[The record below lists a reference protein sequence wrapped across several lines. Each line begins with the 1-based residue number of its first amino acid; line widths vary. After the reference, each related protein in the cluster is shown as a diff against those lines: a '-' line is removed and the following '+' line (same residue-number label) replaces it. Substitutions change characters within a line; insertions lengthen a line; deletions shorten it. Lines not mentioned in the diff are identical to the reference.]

1 LASFGPAALA
11 ANLITSKP
19 RALGAI
25 ADVLCMEMQDAPRA
39 FESLLALMSF
49 GHEQGTNRV
58 FAPVRSHLFFR
69 GLPGL
74 FACVDPNCRH
84 RQQSERQSRL
94 GRIYA
99 TPRLRCECGARVYE
113 LLTHRDCG
121 AAFIRGYLADEN
133 ADFLWH
139 ERALGLWS
147 DLKLLEGH

>member
-1 LASFGPAALA
+1 VYSWLGSFGPAGLA

-19 RALGAI
+19 RGLGAI
-25 ADVLCMEMQDAPRA
+25 ANVLFPAIQEASRA
-39 FESLLALMSF
+39 FEGLLALMSF
-49 GHEQGTNRV
+49 GREQGTNRV

-74 FACVDPNCRH
+74 FACVDPNCKH
-84 RQQSERQSRL
+84 RSQAETQSRL

-121 AAFIRGYLADEN
+121 AAFIRGYLADDN

-147 DLKLLEGH
+147 